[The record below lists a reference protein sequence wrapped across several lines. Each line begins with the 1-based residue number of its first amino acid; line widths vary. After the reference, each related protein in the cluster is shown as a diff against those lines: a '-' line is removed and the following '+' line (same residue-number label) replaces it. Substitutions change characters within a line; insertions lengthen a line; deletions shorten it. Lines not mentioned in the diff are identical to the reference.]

1 MAKVLTTEETRQLM
15 NKVKATLLCESGV
28 ELDNSDSDYENMKHR
43 TMAGQA
49 IGMQSQK
56 YLENSK
62 KIEELTADIQSVLDT
77 IEKLNKE
84 NKEVYKSIFNTM
96 KALNITVHN
105 IGGIIIKIE
114 EKLKYKRLTPDYK
127 KIFEKLMTKVNSAI
141 QNVMRIVLKEHLE
154 AKAKETEEVLSISEE
169 GIGDVWNKVKDLFVS
184 IKRTLSS
191 INIEYDELKRLEN
204 EFYKLDNTL

>member
-1 MAKVLTTEETRQLM
+1 
-15 NKVKATLLCESGV
+15 
-28 ELDNSDSDYENMKHR
+28 
-43 TMAGQA
+43 
-49 IGMQSQK
+49 
-56 YLENSK
+56 
-62 KIEELTADIQSVLDT
+62 
-77 IEKLNKE
+77 
-84 NKEVYKSIFNTM
+84 M